1 MKKKVENEKKIK
13 KENFKKAITKSV
25 LKNSLTATAWVFSAV
40 FELGEVTISS
50 FLSPSLYAD
59 LPGGNLFA
67 ISCVSSNKRKSKFKE
82 ITIRQSIRRLQKQG
96 FVEKKGLKFALTVK
110 GQELAKYILGR
121 KNVQMRKWDKKYR
134 VVIFDI
140 PESKRK
146 IRNWLREELYLLDY
160 KKLQESVLIGKY
172 ALPDDL
178 IEEIKNYKIGNYVNY
193 LLVDKVYKNIV

>member
-13 KENFKKAITKSV
+13 KENFKKAIAKSV
-25 LKNSLTATAWVFSAV
+25 LKNSLTATAWVFSTV
-40 FELGEVTISS
+40 FELGEITINS

-59 LPGGNLFA
+59 LPSGNPFA
-67 ISCVSSNKRKSKFKE
+67 VSGTVTNKRTSKFKE

-96 FVEKKGLKFALTVK
+96 FVEKKGLKFVLTIK
-110 GQELAKYILGR
+110 GQELARYIIGR
-121 KNVQMRKWDKKYR
+121 KNVQMRKWDRKYR

-140 PESKRK
+140 PENKRK

-178 IEEIKNYKIGNYVNY
+178 IEEIKKYKIGNYVNY